1 MIREKYQGIRPAP
14 GYAACP
20 EHTEKGT
27 IWELLDPESIGMK
40 LTSSYA
46 MWPGAA
52 VSGLIFSHPESRY
65 FAVASIQEDQVK
77 DYAERK
83 NMTLEEAERWLGPN
97 LGYAPD

>member
-1 MIREKYQGIRPAP
+1 VKNTKVFARHRVTLLV
-14 GYAACP
+14 P
-20 EHTEKGT
+20 EHTEKGA
-27 IWELLDPESIGMK
+27 IWDLLDPESIGMK

-52 VSGLIFSHPESRY
+52 VSGWIFSHPDSRY